1 MLEASQSNGIS
12 TFHKCSLFNLF
23 EVLFNRKSEHCHKLR
38 IKNPDAVKK
47 KLTRMIAL
55 GKDNLQVI
63 SDFDWTLSKFVHKG
77 EPNPTCHG
85 IFEQD
90 PDMTPETQNKLR
102 ILRQTYHPVEVDPTI
117 PVSMK
122 IPIMLEWW
130 DLSHKV
136 ISTSSIHKDTLQA
149 TVNQCNLALRDYV
162 VEFMTQLHKQN
173 IPILIF
179 SAGLGNVIEL
189 LLERFNLCFDNVR
202 VVSNFMDF
210 NDEGLLIG
218 FQEPIIHT
226 FNKTIATVSNSDY
239 IKKVLS
245 KRSSIIL
252 LGDSSADPYM
262 ADGIHGEN
270 ADPHV
275 NILKIGYLN
284 DNVETLLDAYMD
296 IYDIVLI
303 DDATFEIPLEVLNCI
318 VHSES
323 LEV

>member
-1 MLEASQSNGIS
+1 
-12 TFHKCSLFNLF
+12 
-23 EVLFNRKSEHCHKLR
+23 
-38 IKNPDAVKK
+38 
-47 KLTRMIAL
+47 
-55 GKDNLQVI
+55 
-63 SDFDWTLSKFVHKG
+63 
-77 EPNPTCHG
+77 
-85 IFEQD
+85 
-90 PDMTPETQNKLR
+90 
-102 ILRQTYHPVEVDPTI
+102 
-117 PVSMK
+117 
-122 IPIMLEWW
+122 MLEWW

>member
-1 MLEASQSNGIS
+1 M
-12 TFHKCSLFNLF
+12 
-23 EVLFNRKSEHCHKLR
+23 R

-55 GKDNLQVI
+55 GKDNLQVGVFIYINHASQVI
-63 SDFDWTLSKFVHKG
+63 SDFDWTMSKYVHKG

-90 PDMTPETQNKLR
+90 PDMTAETQNKLR
-102 ILRQTYHPVEVDPTI
+102 ILRQTYHPIEVDPTI

-130 DLSHKV
+130 DLSHRV
-136 ISTSSIHKDTLQA
+136 IATSSIHKDTLQA
-149 TVNQCNLALRDYV
+149 TVNQCNLALRDHV
-162 VEFMTQLHKQN
+162 GDFMAQLHREN
-173 IPILIF
+173 IPLLIF

-189 LLERFNLCFDNVR
+189 LLERFHLCFDNVR

-218 FQEPIIHT
+218 FQEPVIHT
-226 FNKTIATVSNSDY
+226 FNKTISSISNSEY
-239 IKKVLS
+239 MTNVLS

-252 LGDSSADPYM
+252 LGDSSADPNM
-262 ADGIHGEN
+262 ADGIPGKSV
-270 ADPHV
+270 DSHV
-275 NILKIGYLN
+275 NILKIGFLN
-284 DNVETLLDAYMD
+284 DKVETLLDTYMD

-303 DDATFEIPLEVLNCI
+303 DDATFKIPLEVLNCI

-323 LEV
+323 LDV